1 MDPGLHQDSRSATCF
16 GTSELGFLLTMR
28 TLWNVLIV
36 IGLAA
41 TGALAQEIAIQTP
54 PGPPV
59 IGSLLRPFHIEK
71 RVVSP
76 AKLTNTS
83 RLESLM
89 RAGNL
94 YLTAQDVIALALEN
108 NVDIA
113 IQRYDPFLAREV
125 LRRAQGGGALRDI
138 GQPIAPGPAS
148 VSLEGVNVNSVG
160 LGENSSGV
168 SSGGGIVVQYG
179 AQPPP
184 LDPVLYLYTNF
195 VHQTIPESNITLS
208 LTPALIW
215 DYQTYAAQYTQSFPT
230 GTYAQLSYGSTRNRY
245 NSPLYDI
252 DPYTTGYL
260 DLYVTQNL
268 LQGFGISVNNRN
280 IRVAKNNLKV
290 TDLQLKLQVIT
301 TVSAVLNLYW
311 DLVSFN
317 EDLRIKQEAL
327 TTAQQLYEGNQ
338 KQVELGT
345 LPAIEATRAA
355 AEVSAAKES
364 LLITQTNVAQQ
375 ETVLKNAL
383 SRNAVV
389 NQTLDEVHIV
399 PLDHI
404 VVPETEDLKATTELV
419 NLALAQRP
427 EIAKAKLNIESSNI
441 NLSGSKNYLLP
452 TLVANFE
459 LTNNG
464 LTGPANLASAQL
476 PPPLG
481 PLVPTPTYI
490 GGYGNML
497 RQIFGR
503 DYPNYSAGFSLNIP
517 FRNRVAQA
525 DYVADQLSL
534 RQSQLQYQKAVAQ
547 IRVDVKNA
555 VIGLQQARA
564 RYETAVATRSLAQQT
579 LEAEQ
584 NRFRFGE
591 STIAIVVQ
599 AQRDLAADQSAEVQS
614 MANYTHAKVAF
625 DEAVG
630 QTLDVNGISM
640 EEAASGHVARE
651 SAIPPSTTEPRP

>member
-1 MDPGLHQDSRSATCF
+1 M
-16 GTSELGFLLTMR
+16 TMR
-28 TLWNVLIV
+28 TLWNLFVV
-36 IGLAA
+36 AA
-41 TGALAQEIAIQTP
+41 LTAPGIFAQEISIQTP
-54 PGPPV
+54 SPPPV
-59 IGSLLRPFHIEK
+59 IGPLLRPFHLEK

-83 RLESLM
+83 RLQSLI

-94 YLTAQDVIALALEN
+94 YLSAQDVIALALEN

-113 IQRYDPFLAREV
+113 IQRYGPYLAREV

-138 GQPIAPGPAS
+138 GQPIAPGATS
-148 VSLEGVNVNSVG
+148 VSLEGVNVNTSG
-160 LGENSSGV
+160 LAESSSGV
-168 SSGGGIVVQYG
+168 NSGGGIVVQYG
-179 AQPPP
+179 AAPPP
-184 LDPVLYLYTNF
+184 LDPILYIYTNF
-195 VHQTIPESNITLS
+195 AHQSIPISNPITTGVPTL
-208 LTPALIW
+208 LLDTR
-215 DYQTYAAQYTQSFPT
+215 TYAAQYQQSFLT
-230 GTYAQLSYGSTRNRY
+230 GTYAQLTYGSTWNRY
-245 NSPLYDI
+245 NSPYYDI
-252 DPYTTGYL
+252 NPYTTGDL

-268 LQGFGISVNNRN
+268 LQGFGVGVNNRN

-290 TDLQLKLQVIT
+290 SDIQLKLQVIT
-301 TVSAVLNLYW
+301 TVSSVLNLYW

-317 EDLRIKQEAL
+317 EDLRIKQEAVN
-327 TTAQQLYEGNQ
+327 TAQQLQEGNQ
-338 KQVELGT
+338 RQVELGT
-345 LPAIEATRAA
+345 MPAIEATRSA
-355 AEVSAAKES
+355 AELSAAKEA
-364 LLITQTNVAQQ
+364 LLIAQTNVAQQ

-383 SRNAVV
+383 SRNGIV
-389 NQTLDEVHIV
+389 NQQLDEVHIV

-404 VVPETEDLKATTELV
+404 TVPETEDLKPATELI

-427 EIAKAKLNIESSNI
+427 EIAKAKVNIESSTI
-441 NLSGSKNYLLP
+441 NLGGSKNYLLP
-452 TLVANFE
+452 TLQAFFE

-464 LTGPANLASAQL
+464 LSGPANPAAALYDFY
-476 PPPLG
+476 PPPAY
-481 PLVPTPTYI
+481 V
-490 GGYGNML
+490 GGYGKL
-497 RQIFGR
+497 LGQIFGR

-525 DYVADQLSL
+525 DYVADLLSL

-591 STIAIVVQ
+591 STIETVV
-599 AQRDLAADQSAEVQS
+599 AARRDLANDQSAEVQS
-614 MANYTHAKVAF
+614 MANYTHAKIAF

-630 QTLDVNGISM
+630 QTLEVNNISM
-640 EEAASGHVARE
+640 EEATAGRVARE
-651 SAIPPSTTEPRP
+651 SAIPESLPEKKD

>member
-1 MDPGLHQDSRSATCF
+1 M
-16 GTSELGFLLTMR
+16 
-28 TLWNVLIV
+28 
-36 IGLAA
+36 
-41 TGALAQEIAIQTP
+41 
-54 PGPPV
+54 GP
-59 IGSLLRPFHIEK
+59 LLRPFHIER

-83 RLESLM
+83 RLDSLI

-113 IQRYDPFLAREV
+113 IQRYGPYLAREV

-138 GQPIAPGPAS
+138 GQPIAPGPTS

-160 LGENSSGV
+160 LGESSSGV

-195 VHQTIPESNITLS
+195 VHQTIPESNLTLS
-208 LTPALIW
+208 LTPTLIY
-215 DYQTYAAQYTQSFPT
+215 DYQTYAAQYSQSFLT
-230 GTYAQLSYGSTRNRY
+230 GTYTQLSYGSTRNRF

-252 DPYTTGYL
+252 NPYTTGYL

-345 LPAIEATRAA
+345 LPAIEVTRAA

-364 LLITQTNVAQQ
+364 LLIAQTNAAQQ

-389 NQTLDEVHIV
+389 SQTLDEVHIV

-404 VVPETEDLKATTELV
+404 TVPETDDLKPTPELV

-427 EIAKAKLNIESSNI
+427 EIGKAKINIESSNI
-441 NLSGSKNYLLP
+441 NLTGSKNYLLP

-464 LTGPANLASAQL
+464 LSGPANPASL
-476 PPPLG
+476 RLSGLVPPPAY
-481 PLVPTPTYI
+481 V

-534 RQSQLQYQKAVAQ
+534 RQSQLQYQKAAAQ

-555 VIGLQQARA
+555 VIGLRQARA

-591 STIAIVVQ
+591 STIATVVQ
-599 AQRDLAADQSAEVQS
+599 AERDLATDQSAEVQA
-614 MANYTHAKVAF
+614 MANYTHAKIAF

-630 QTLDVNGISM
+630 QTLDVNSISM
-640 EEAASGHVARE
+640 EEAAAGRVARDSDHPRVRYSQATTDRATTVRE
-651 SAIPPSTTEPRP
+651 CYSHDIPTKQFPLSPFLACWPRNVPLKRSPRWRGRTVRYSFGLTCPPPPPR

>member
-1 MDPGLHQDSRSATCF
+1 
-16 GTSELGFLLTMR
+16 MR
-28 TLWNVLIV
+28 TLWNLSNVIGL

-41 TGALAQEIAIQTP
+41 CGALAQEINIQTP
-54 PGPPV
+54 APPPV
-59 IGSLLRPFHIEK
+59 VGPLIRPFHTER

-83 RLESLM
+83 RLDSLS

-113 IQRYDPFLAREV
+113 IQRYGPYLAREV

-138 GQPIAPGPAS
+138 GQPIAPGPTS
-148 VSLEGVNVNSVG
+148 VSLEGVNVNSVS
-160 LGENSSGV
+160 LGESSSGV

-195 VHQTIPESNITLS
+195 VHQTIPESNLTLS
-208 LTPALIW
+208 LTPTLIY
-215 DYQTYAAQYTQSFPT
+215 DYQTYAAQYSQSFLT
-230 GTYAQLSYGSTRNRY
+230 GTYTQLSYGSTRNRF

-252 DPYTTGYL
+252 NPYTTGYL

-290 TDLQLKLQVIT
+290 TDIQLKLQVIT

-327 TTAQQLYEGNQ
+327 NTAQQLYEGNQ

-345 LPAIEATRAA
+345 LPAIEVTRAA

-364 LLITQTNVAQQ
+364 LLIAQTNAAQQ

-389 NQTLDEVHIV
+389 SQTLDEVHVV

-404 VVPETEDLKATTELV
+404 TVPETDDLKQTPELV

-427 EIAKAKLNIESSNI
+427 EISKAKINIESNNI
-441 NLSGSKNYLLP
+441 NLTGSKNYLLP

-464 LTGPANLASAQL
+464 LSGPANPASLAL
-476 PPPLG
+476 N
-481 PLVPTPTYI
+481 LVPPSAYV

-534 RQSQLQYQKAVAQ
+534 RQSQLQFQKAAAQ

-555 VIGLQQARA
+555 VIGLRQARA

-599 AQRDLAADQSAEVQS
+599 AERDLASDQSAEVQA
-614 MANYTHAKVAF
+614 MANYTHAKIAF

-630 QTLDVNGISM
+630 QTLDVNNISM
-640 EEAASGHVARE
+640 EEAAAGRVDRDSTIPA
-651 SAIPPSTTEPRP
+651 SATQPRP

>member
-1 MDPGLHQDSRSATCF
+1 
-16 GTSELGFLLTMR
+16 MR
-28 TLWNVLIV
+28 TLRNLLII
-36 IGLAA
+36 IGVVASCSV
-41 TGALAQEIAIQTP
+41 AQEITIQTP
-54 PGPPV
+54 EPPPV
-59 IGSLLRPFHIEK
+59 VGRILRPFHLER

-76 AKLTNTS
+76 AKLTNTP
-83 RLESLM
+83 RLESLI

-94 YLTAQDVIALALEN
+94 YLSAQDVIALALEN

-113 IQRYDPFLAREV
+113 IQRYGPYLAREV
-125 LRRAQGGGALRDI
+125 VRRAQGGGFLRDI
-138 GQPIAPGPAS
+138 GQPIAPGPTS
-148 VSLEGVNVNSVG
+148 VSLEGVNVNAVG
-160 LGENSSGV
+160 LAESGSGV
-168 SSGGGIVVQYG
+168 GSGGGIVVQLG
-179 AQPPP
+179 PQPPS
-184 LDPVLYLYTNF
+184 LDPTLYAYTNF
-195 VHQTIPESNITLS
+195 AHNTTPESNIFLS
-208 LTPALIW
+208 LVPTLVL
-215 DYQTYAAQYTQSFPT
+215 DSRTYIVQYNQSFLT
-230 GTYAQLSYGSTRNRY
+230 GTSATLTYLSARSSY
-245 NSPLYDI
+245 NSPAFDINPFTNADI
-252 DPYTTGYL
+252 DL
-260 DLYVTQNL
+260 VVSQNL
-268 LQGFGISVNNRN
+268 LQGFGVGVNNRN

-290 TDLQLKLQVIT
+290 TDIQLKLQVIT

-355 AEVSAAKES
+355 AEVSAAKEN
-364 LLITQTNVAQQ
+364 LLIAQTNVAQQ

-383 SRNAVV
+383 SRNGIVS
-389 NQTLDEVHIV
+389 QTLDEVHIV

-404 VVPETEDLKATTELV
+404 TVPETEDLKPTAELV
-419 NLALAQRP
+419 KLALAQRP
-427 EIAKAKLNIESSNI
+427 EIARTQTNIESNVI
-441 NLSGSKNYLLP
+441 NLGGSKNYLLP
-452 TLVANFE
+452 TLQAFFE

-464 LTGPANLASAQL
+464 LSGL
-476 PPPLG
+476 PNPLG
-481 PLVPTPTYI
+481 ANIPAIVAERGTAAPILI
-490 GGYGNML
+490 GGSGNL
-497 RQIFGR
+497 LGQIFGR
-503 DYPNYSAGFSLNIP
+503 DFPNYSAGFSLNIP

-525 DYVADQLSL
+525 DYVADQLNL
-534 RQSQLQYQKAVAQ
+534 RQSQLQYQKTVSQ

-591 STIAIVVQ
+591 STIATVVQ
-599 AQRDLAADQSAEVQS
+599 AQRDLATDQSAEVQA

-640 EEAASGHVARE
+640 EEAAAGRVARE
-651 SAIPPSTTEPRP
+651 SAIPAPVPEKKD

>member
-1 MDPGLHQDSRSATCF
+1 
-16 GTSELGFLLTMR
+16 MR
-28 TLWNVLIV
+28 TLWKLLIV
-36 IGLAA
+36 IGLPAI
-41 TGALAQEIAIQTP
+41 GSFGQEIAIQTP

-59 IGSLLRPFHIEK
+59 VGALLRPFHLEK

-83 RLESLM
+83 RLDSLI

-113 IQRYDPFLAREV
+113 IQRYGPYLAREV

-138 GQPIAPGPAS
+138 GQPIAPGPTS

-160 LGENSSGV
+160 LAEGSSGV

-208 LTPALIW
+208 LAPTLIW
-215 DYQTYAAQYTQSFPT
+215 DYQTYAAQYSQSFLS

-252 DPYTTGYL
+252 NPYTTGYL

-317 EDLRIKQEAL
+317 QDLRIKQEAL

-345 LPAIEATRAA
+345 LPAIEVTRTA
-355 AEVSAAKES
+355 AEVSAAKEN
-364 LLITQTNVAQQ
+364 LLIAQTNAAQQ

-389 NQTLDEVHIV
+389 SQTLDEVHIV

-404 VVPETEDLKATTELV
+404 AVPETEDLKPTPELI

-427 EIAKAKLNIESSNI
+427 EIAKAKINIESSTI

-464 LTGPANLASAQL
+464 LSGPANPASI
-476 PPPLG
+476 PFG
-481 PLVPTPTYI
+481 LVSPTEYV

-497 RQIFGR
+497 RQIFSR

-555 VIGLQQARA
+555 VVGLQQARA

-599 AQRDLAADQSAEVQS
+599 AQRDLANDQSAEVQS
-614 MANYTHAKVAF
+614 MANYTHAKIAF
-625 DEAVG
+625 DEAIG
-630 QTLDVNGISM
+630 QALDVNNISM
-640 EEAASGHVARE
+640 EEAAAGRVARE
-651 SAIPPSTTEPRP
+651 SEIPASVPEPRPTEPRP

>member
-1 MDPGLHQDSRSATCF
+1 MRYFQTVPAQ
-16 GTSELGFLLTMR
+16 LL
-28 TLWNVLIV
+28 L
-36 IGLAA
+36 LAA
-41 TGALAQEIAIQTP
+41 VGCWGQTP
-54 PGPPV
+54 EITIETPQGPPV
-59 IGSLLRPFHIEK
+59 IGPLFRPFHLERRI
-71 RVVSP
+71 VSP
-76 AKLTNTS
+76 ATLGNTP

-94 YLTAQDVIALALEN
+94 YLSAQDVIALALEN

-113 IQRYDPFLAREV
+113 VQRYGPYLAREV

-138 GQPIAPGPAS
+138 GQPIAPGPTS
-148 VSLEGVNVNSVG
+148 VSLEGVNVNAVG

-184 LDPVLYLYTNF
+184 LDPILYLYASFGHYTSP
-195 VHQTIPESNITLS
+195 ISNPISTGVS
-208 LTPALIW
+208 ALIQ
-215 DYQTYAAQYTQSFPT
+215 DYRTYVAQYQQSFLT
-230 GTYAQLSYGSTRNRY
+230 GTFTQLTYSSTHNNY
-245 NSPLYDI
+245 NSPYNDVN
-252 DPYTTGYL
+252 PYTTGYL
-260 DLYVTQNL
+260 DLVVNQNL
-268 LQGFGISVNNRN
+268 LQGWGIAVNNRN

-290 TDLQLKLQVIT
+290 TDIQLKLQVIT

-327 TTAQQLYEGNQ
+327 NTAQQLHEGNQ
-338 KQVELGT
+338 HQVELGT
-345 LPAIEATRAA
+345 LPAIEVTRAA

-364 LLITQTNVAQQ
+364 LLIAQTNVAQQ

-404 VVPETEDLKATTELV
+404 TVPETEDLKPTPELV
-419 NLALAQRP
+419 KLALEQRP
-427 EIAKAKLNIESSNI
+427 EIAKAKINIESSNI
-441 NLSGSKNYLLP
+441 NLGGSRNYLLP
-452 TLVANFE
+452 TLQANFE

-464 LTGPANLASAQL
+464 LSGPANPASIPFGYVA
-476 PPPLG
+476 PAAY
-481 PLVPTPTYI
+481 V
-490 GGYGNML
+490 GGYGNL
-497 RQIFGR
+497 LKQVFGR
-503 DYPNYSAGFSLNIP
+503 DFPNYSAGFSLNIP

-534 RQSQLQYQKAVAQ
+534 RQNQLQYQKAVAQ

-591 STIAIVVQ
+591 STIATVVQ
-599 AQRDLAADQSAEVQS
+599 AERDLANDQSAEVQS
-614 MANYTHAKVAF
+614 MANYTHAKVSF

-630 QTLDVNGISM
+630 QSLEVNNISM
-640 EEAASGHVARE
+640 EEATAGRVARE
-651 SAIPPSTTEPRP
+651 SAIPESVPVKKD

>member
-1 MDPGLHQDSRSATCF
+1 
-16 GTSELGFLLTMR
+16 MR
-28 TLWNVLIV
+28 TIWNAFII

-41 TGALAQEIAIQTP
+41 TGSLAQEIAIQTP

-59 IGSLLRPFHIEK
+59 IGTLLRPFHLDRRE
-71 RVVSP
+71 VSP

-83 RLESLM
+83 RLESLI

-94 YLTAQDVIALALEN
+94 YLSSQDVIALALEN

-113 IQRYDPFLAREV
+113 IQRYGPFLAREV

-138 GQPIAPGPAS
+138 GQPIAPGPTS
-148 VSLEGVNVNSVG
+148 VSLEGVNVNAVG
-160 LGENSSGV
+160 VGDNSSGV

-184 LDPVLYLYTNF
+184 LDPILYLYSSFGHYTSP
-195 VHQTIPESNITLS
+195 ISNPISTGVAS
-208 LTPALIW
+208 LIQ
-215 DYQTYAAQYTQSFPT
+215 DYRTYVAQYQQSFLT
-230 GTYAQLSYGSTRNRY
+230 GTFTQLTYGSTYNKY
-245 NSPLYDI
+245 NSPYNDVN
-252 DPYTTGYL
+252 PYTTGYL
-260 DLYVTQNL
+260 DLVVNQNL

-290 TDLQLKLQVIT
+290 TDIQLKLQVIT

-327 TTAQQLYEGNQ
+327 NTAQQLYEGNQ

-364 LLITQTNVAQQ
+364 LLIAQTNVAQQ

-404 VVPETEDLKATTELV
+404 TVPETEDLKPTPELV

-427 EIAKAKLNIESSNI
+427 EIAKAKINIESATL
-441 NLSGSKNYLLP
+441 NLGGSRNYLLP
-452 TLVANFE
+452 TLQANFE

-464 LTGPANLASAQL
+464 LSGAVNPGVLLNQAGLPAFVAPSAY
-476 PPPLG
+476 
-481 PLVPTPTYI
+481 V

-497 RQIFGR
+497 KQIFGR

-534 RQSQLQYQKAVAQ
+534 RQNQLQYQKAIAQ

-564 RYETAVATRSLAQQT
+564 RYETAVATRSLQQQT

-591 STIAIVVQ
+591 STIATVVQ
-599 AQRDLAADQSAEVQS
+599 AERDLADDQSAEVHGL
-614 MANYTHAKVAF
+614 ANYTHAKIAF

-630 QTLDVNGISM
+630 QTLDANNISM
-640 EEAASGHVARE
+640 EEATAGRVARE
-651 SAIPPSTTEPRP
+651 SAIPATVTEPRR

>member
-1 MDPGLHQDSRSATCF
+1 
-16 GTSELGFLLTMR
+16 MR
-28 TLWNVLIV
+28 TLWNLSNVIAL

-41 TGALAQEIAIQTP
+41 SGALAQEISIQTP
-54 PGPPV
+54 APPPV
-59 IGSLLRPFHIEK
+59 VGPLLRPFHIER

-83 RLESLM
+83 RLDSLI

-113 IQRYDPFLAREV
+113 IQRYGPYLAREV

-138 GQPIAPGPAS
+138 GQPIAPGPTS
-148 VSLEGVNVNSVG
+148 VSLEGVNVNSVS
-160 LGENSSGV
+160 LGESSSGV

-195 VHQTIPESNITLS
+195 VHQTIPESNLTLS
-208 LTPALIW
+208 LTPTLIY
-215 DYQTYAAQYTQSFPT
+215 DYQTYAAQYSQSFLT
-230 GTYAQLSYGSTRNRY
+230 GTYTQLSYGSTRNRF

-252 DPYTTGYL
+252 NPYTTGYL

-290 TDLQLKLQVIT
+290 TDIQLKLQVIT

-327 TTAQQLYEGNQ
+327 NTAQQLYEGNQ

-345 LPAIEATRAA
+345 LPAIEVTRAA

-364 LLITQTNVAQQ
+364 LLIAQTNAAQQ

-389 NQTLDEVHIV
+389 SQTLDEVHVV

-404 VVPETEDLKATTELV
+404 IVPETDDLKQTPELV
-419 NLALAQRP
+419 NLALTQRP
-427 EIAKAKLNIESSNI
+427 EISKAKINIESNNI
-441 NLSGSKNYLLP
+441 NLTGSKNYLLP

-464 LTGPANLASAQL
+464 LSGPVNPASVAL
-476 PPPLG
+476 N
-481 PLVPTPTYI
+481 LVPPSAYV

-534 RQSQLQYQKAVAQ
+534 RQSQLQYQKAAAQ

-555 VIGLQQARA
+555 VIGLRQARA

-599 AQRDLAADQSAEVQS
+599 AERDLASDQSAEVQA
-614 MANYTHAKVAF
+614 MANYTHAKIAF

-630 QTLDVNGISM
+630 QTLDVNNISM
-640 EEAASGHVARE
+640 EEAEAGRVARD
-651 SAIPPSTTEPRP
+651 STIPASVTEPRP

>member
-1 MDPGLHQDSRSATCF
+1 
-16 GTSELGFLLTMR
+16 MR
-28 TLWNVLIV
+28 TLWILFTV

-41 TGALAQEIAIQTP
+41 CGAVAQEIAIQTP
-54 PGPPV
+54 PPAPVVGPF
-59 IGSLLRPFHIEK
+59 LRPFHLER
-71 RVVSP
+71 RVVAP
-76 AKLTNTS
+76 AKLANTP
-83 RLESLM
+83 RLESLI

-94 YLTAQDVIALALEN
+94 YLSAQDVIALALEN

-113 IQRYDPFLAREV
+113 IQRYGPYLAREV

-138 GQPIAPGPAS
+138 GQPISPGPTS
-148 VSLEGVNVNSVG
+148 VSLEGVNVNAVG
-160 LGENSSGV
+160 LAESSSGV

-179 AQPPP
+179 AQPPS
-184 LDPVLYLYTNF
+184 LDPVLYIYTNF
-195 VHQTIPESNITLS
+195 VHQTSPESNIYVS
-208 LTPALIW
+208 LVPSLIL
-215 DYQTYAAQYTQSFPT
+215 DQQIYVAQYVQSFLT
-230 GTYAQLSYGSTRNRY
+230 GTYTQLSYVSTRNKY
-245 NSPLYDI
+245 NSPAFDI
-252 DPYTTGYL
+252 NPFDSGYL
-260 DLYVTQNL
+260 DLQINQNL
-268 LQGFGISVNNRN
+268 LQGFGIGVNNRN

-290 TDLQLKLQVIT
+290 TDIQLKLQVIT
-301 TVSAVLNLYW
+301 TVSAALNLYW

-317 EDLRIKQEAL
+317 EDQRIKQEAL
-327 TTAQQLYEGNQ
+327 ATAQQLYEGNQ
-338 KQVELGT
+338 RQVEIGT
-345 LPAIEATRAA
+345 LPAIEVTRAA
-355 AEVSAAKES
+355 AEVSTAKEN
-364 LLITQTNVAQQ
+364 LLIAQTNVAQQ

-383 SRNAVV
+383 SRNGIVS
-389 NQTLDEVHIV
+389 QTLDEIHIV

-404 VVPETEDLKATTELV
+404 AVPETEDLKPIPELV

-427 EIAKAKLNIESSNI
+427 EIAKAKINIESSTI
-441 NLSGSKNYLLP
+441 NLGGSRNYLLP
-452 TLVANFE
+452 TLQANFE

-464 LTGPANLASAQL
+464 LTGQMNPASV
-476 PPPLG
+476 PFG
-481 PLVPTPTYI
+481 LVSPKAYV
-490 GGYGNML
+490 GGYGNLL
-497 RQIFGR
+497 RQIFSR
-503 DYPNYSAGFSLNIP
+503 DFPNYSAGFSLNIP

-534 RQSQLQYQKAVAQ
+534 RQNQLQYQKTAAQ

-564 RYETAVATRSLAQQT
+564 RYETAVATRALAQQT

-599 AQRDLAADQSAEVQS
+599 AQRDLAGDQSAEVQS

-640 EEAASGHVARE
+640 EEAAAGRVARD
-651 SAIPPSTTEPRP
+651 SAIPASVIEPRPTEPRP